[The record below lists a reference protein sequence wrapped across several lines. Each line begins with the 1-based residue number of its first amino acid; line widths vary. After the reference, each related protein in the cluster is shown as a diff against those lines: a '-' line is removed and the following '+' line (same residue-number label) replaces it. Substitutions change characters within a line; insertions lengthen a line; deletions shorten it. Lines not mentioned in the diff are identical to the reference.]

1 MSEKRSYLHLVMF
14 LSYVFA
20 LIYNNFQEASIR
32 SQQQSKSFFFFPQM
46 AYKF

>member
-1 MSEKRSYLHLVMF
+1 MSEERSNLPLVMF

-32 SQQQSKSFFFFPQM
+32 SQQQFFFFFFPQM